1 MQSLEGSNAMTRRR
15 LDPFETDISIEERRD
30 RAPGYLAKLKRE
42 YGDQSWDEEITITGI
57 STFDEITGIVT
68 LFALTGRPPRDF
80 DPYRE
85 SGQFRTI
92 NVSEVQTTKEVSM
105 ATKTKPTVTKTPT
118 TKVGAKAKAAKPS
131 KAKASAETSLG
142 RNAVARLRQIE
153 ALAMREAGKTFKEIT
168 EKLGFAN
175 AGAAH
180 NAVKR
185 AKEVAEKK

>member
-1 MQSLEGSNAMTRRR
+1 MSRR
-15 LDPFETDISIEERRD
+15 LDPFESGIDLEERQD

-42 YGDQSWDEEITITGI
+42 YEGQTWDEEITITGL
-57 STFDEITGIVT
+57 STFDETSGIVT
-68 LFALTGRPPRDF
+68 LFALSGRPPKAF

-92 NVSEVQTTKEVSM
+92 NVNEVQTTKEVSM
-105 ATKTKPTVTKTPT
+105 ATTKKTKPTVTKTPT
-118 TKVGAKAKAAKPS
+118 TKVGSKTKAAKPA
-131 KAKASAETSLG
+131 KTKAAKAAATTGSRAG
-142 RNAVARLRQIE
+142 ARLRQIE
-153 ALAMREAGKTFKEIT
+153 ALALREAGKTYKEIT

-185 AKEVAEKK
+185 AKEVANS